1 MESWGFGQDA
11 MTSEQTMLNRNG
23 WRLAGLLVCVGAM
36 LSPSCAEGERLTPPE
51 VTVAPYS
58 AVGVEPLVAVV
69 PLRNESGTS
78 LVDAEAVSD
87 SVVAALQEVRGI
99 RALPLNRTMLAMRAL
114 HLTSVD
120 DPAQLRELAREMGVQ
135 GVVVGT
141 ITSWDPYDPP
151 TLGISLALYDHG
163 LSDDARSGVMLDARR
178 LAAQPTDYT
187 YFARDIYPDTRPA
200 SAVSE
205 HLDASN
211 HQVLMDVRG
220 YAEGRHDSGTALG
233 WKRYTASM
241 DLYTKFAAS
250 HAVARLM
257 DAEWMRM
264 TRLASER
271 QDSGG

>member
-1 MESWGFGQDA
+1 
-11 MTSEQTMLNRNG
+11 MLKG
-23 WRLAGLLVCVGAM
+23 VLAACAIVHAM
-36 LSPSCAEGERLTPPE
+36 LCLGGCSSNETLTPPK
-51 VTVAPYS
+51 VTMAPYAAAGS
-58 AVGVEPLVAVV
+58 EPVVAVV

-78 LVDAEAVSD
+78 LVDPEDVSD
-87 SVVAALQEVRGI
+87 AVVAALQEVRGI

-114 HLTSVD
+114 KMTSVD

-141 ITSWDPYDPP
+141 ITAWDPYDPP

-163 LSDDARSGVMLDARR
+163 LSDDARNGIMLDARR

-187 YFARDIYPDTRPA
+187 YFSQNLYPDTRPA

-205 HLDASN
+205 HYDAAN
-211 HQVLMDVRG
+211 HQVLMDVQS
-220 YAEGRHDSGTALG
+220 YATGRHNEHTALG

-241 DLYTKFAAS
+241 DLYTKFATS
-250 HAVARLM
+250 QAVARLM
-257 DAEWMRM
+257 DAEWLRM